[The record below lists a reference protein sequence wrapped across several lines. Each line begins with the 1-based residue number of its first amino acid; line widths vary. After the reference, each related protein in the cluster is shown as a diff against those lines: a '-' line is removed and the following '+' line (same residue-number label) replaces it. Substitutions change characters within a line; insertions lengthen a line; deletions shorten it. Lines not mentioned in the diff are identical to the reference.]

1 MKGVIGMIQLAKFLR
16 DAFVTILA
24 ILTAFGMGYIACSKM
39 FERAFGDVAA
49 AIKKEPN
56 NRVSYRGY
64 YGNKD

>member
-1 MKGVIGMIQLAKFLR
+1 MIQLAKFLR

-24 ILTAFGMGYIACSKM
+24 IFTAFGMGYIACSNM
-39 FERAFGDVAA
+39 FERAFENVAGA
-49 AIKKEPN
+49 AKERSN